1 MRRMV
6 GHVTDQEIWKGTG
19 NKRGEVESILCN
31 MGQLG
36 TTVQVALEPKE

>member
-6 GHVTDQEIWKGTG
+6 GPVTDQEIWKATG
-19 NKRGEVESILCN
+19 NKGGEVGAIVCN
-31 MGQLG
+31 RGQLG